1 MPETTQQ
8 SLATVAGGLAGHG
21 PNAPA
26 SSRSDAGVASEADA
40 RADRTERVVN
50 GIRAYERTVSIAESA
65 LVLLWLGSVAIA
77 FGVGLVQQDFVTGLG
92 YALGAGFFGAIALGL
107 AIGAVKIAI
116 SPWALALRMKAR
128 RLIDGLLP
136 HPGLCRRWTW
146 DAPWPNA
153 LALAVPERRLL
164 FAGHL
169 SHFEVVSIRADRI
182 VDAEVVTKTERE
194 IVTKHSGSTFI
205 MPSRYFGFSLG
216 STSRTRE
223 VQRDFAWLDIRYMAP
238 TSFEPVR
245 LTVPFGEDVSAAG
258 DFRAAIQ
265 VMRAG

>member
-1 MPETTQQ
+1 MSGPAQQ
-8 SLATVAGGLAGHG
+8 GV
-21 PNAPA
+21 
-26 SSRSDAGVASEADA
+26 VASPGDVAQHHVREGEPPRPDARFASDADA
-40 RADRTERVVN
+40 RANQTDRVVN
-50 GIRAYERTVSIAESA
+50 GIRAYERTVNIAESG
-65 LVLLWLGSVAIA
+65 LGLLWLSSVAIA

-92 YALGAGFFGAIALGL
+92 YALAAGFLGAIALGF
-107 AIGAVKIAI
+107 AIGAVKVAL
-116 SPWALALRMKAR
+116 SPWALALRVKAR
-128 RLIDGLLP
+128 RLIDRLLP
-136 HPGLCRRWTW
+136 HAGLCRRWTW

-182 VDAEVVTKTERE
+182 VEAEVVTKTERE
-194 IVTKHSGSTFI
+194 IVTKHSGSTFV
-205 MPSRYFGFSLG
+205 MPSRFFAFSLG

-223 VQRDFAWLDIRYMAP
+223 IQRDFAWLEIRYMAP
-238 TSFEPVR
+238 TSFEPIR